1 MRDSKTFDTADK
13 TFSQRIIYIRFIL
26 IITVLLLHWIIYSRH
41 YIRIAWYKTSNI
53 APLCCSNPTK
63 YPFLWKV
70 NMAHW
75 TYATQRVRAL
85 LEKAETLNL
94 AFDIDVEFI
103 SCMLHI
109 GYWRVRKRLNEA
121 LLQHKAMLLLIE
133 TSDRSQRFMVVC
145 SI

>member
-1 MRDSKTFDTADK
+1 
-13 TFSQRIIYIRFIL
+13 
-26 IITVLLLHWIIYSRH
+26 
-41 YIRIAWYKTSNI
+41 
-53 APLCCSNPTK
+53 
-63 YPFLWKV
+63 
-70 NMAHW
+70 MAYR
-75 TYATQRVRAL
+75 TYATQCVRAL